1 MIEGAL
7 RAARGNVTLA
17 ALRIGWSRQALYRRI
32 HALGLRAGQRVR
44 VESAAGA
51 FETTVRIFSGAQPG
65 VVNVPYGLHTHAQG
79 WGTVRGA
86 NPLVAVG
93 RRVDGVSGLPD
104 WYSTNVRL
112 TAI

>member
-1 MIEGAL
+1 
-7 RAARGNVTLA
+7 
-17 ALRIGWSRQALYRRI
+17 
-32 HALGLRAGQRVR
+32 VR

-65 VVNVPYGLHTHAQG
+65 VVNVPYGLHTHAEG
-79 WGTVRGA
+79 WGTARGA

-93 RRVDGVSGLPD
+93 RRLDGVSGLPD